1 MSDKNSDNTIF
12 RVFECNIQGNLT
24 EIAFVKSLEST
35 KFYLESSNSH
45 NTNPD
50 TFYFAHQIKVEN

>member
-50 TFYFAHQIKVEN
+50 TFYFAH